1 MSFSNVY
8 KVSYMYITP
17 KIGQNIYYG
26 PIIYKIQKKNLKL
39 FCIKK
44 SITIIYIYVVIML

>member
-17 KIGQNIYYG
+17 KIGQNIYHG
-26 PIIYKIQKKNLKL
+26 PIIYKIQKKTLSSFALKNQ
-39 FCIKK
+39 
-44 SITIIYIYVVIML
+44 